1 MQPRVESSIL
11 VKGSRSLIINK
22 AVQVQRET
30 ALQILH
36 YWSRADSAAR
46 VRVETDPLLRGG
58 SGLPGPNPSAGCAS
72 RRCEKFE
79 HLVLCPSS
87 ATSMRSTRT
96 AREALT
102 WLHRSPYSR
111 KSEGGPG
118 RIGPPSARAI

>member
-36 YWSRADSAAR
+36 FSQEFGLTPAAR

-72 RRCEKFE
+72 RRCEKF
-79 HLVLCPSS
+79 
-87 ATSMRSTRT
+87 
-96 AREALT
+96 
-102 WLHRSPYSR
+102 
-111 KSEGGPG
+111 
-118 RIGPPSARAI
+118 